1 MSNYNEHNLPTT
13 TTDIVKLAAE
23 DKLTYSETERSGE
36 KVQVVIVDEPGR
48 VYTRTATGGDAWGQW
63 RHIQP
68 EHADAL
74 ERAGEELNIVGFQ
87 EAIVGFQGHVA

>member
-23 DKLTYSETERSGE
+23 DKLTYSSAAGI
-36 KVQVVIVDEPGR
+36 QVVIVDEPER
-48 VYTRTATGGDAWGQW
+48 VYIRTATGGDAWGQW

-68 EHADAL
+68 EHTDAL
-74 ERAGEELNIVGFQ
+74 DRAGEQLNMHKRRRVGKP
-87 EAIVGFQGHVA
+87 